1 MTLTSVAELNAQ
13 VQRLWDQGDILR
25 SVVTDEA
32 LFPLR
37 LRLKV
42 PTASDVAERFDEVRL
57 WSAELRAAARYRV
70 ELQSVRH
77 RVHGANSLPSQAWI
91 DTLSDAVT
99 VIDKGDDLT
108 RFGVLVN
115 ATAQRRGAL
124 LPWLSR
130 NPLRALALANAWTRL
145 LDIVDWLQAHPKP
158 GVYIR
163 QLDVPDV
170 HSKFIETHRAVLTE
184 LLDLALPAS
193 VIEPSAVGASQF
205 AKRYGFRDKPA
216 RVRFRVLDPVR
227 ALFPQVIE
235 RDVTLDAASFARL
248 DPAVS
253 RVFITENEINF
264 LALPDLPDSLVIFG
278 AGYGF
283 ELIADAAWLSRCRVF
298 YWGDIDTHGFAI
310 LDQLRA
316 TLPHVE
322 SLLMDR
328 ATLLAFPTL
337 WGTEEQPARRELSRL
352 TAQEQSLFDDLRNNV
367 MANNLRLEQERIGF
381 RYVQAAL
388 AKLA

>member
-1 MTLTSVAELNAQ
+1 MKLTTVAELDAQ
-13 VQRLWDQGDILR
+13 VQRLWDQGEILR
-25 SVVTDEA
+25 SVVTGEA
-32 LFPLR
+32 FFPLR
-37 LRLKV
+37 LRLKA
-42 PTASDVAERFDEVRL
+42 PTASDVAARFDEVRL
-57 WSAELRAAARYRV
+57 WSAQLRAAPRYRV

-99 VIDKGDDLT
+99 IIDKGHDLT
-108 RFGVLVN
+108 QFGVLVN
-115 ATAQRRGAL
+115 TTAQRRGSL

-130 NPLRALALANAWTRL
+130 NPLRALALANAWARL

-170 HSKFIETHRAVLTE
+170 HSKFIETHRGVLTE
-184 LLDLALPAS
+184 LLDVALPAA

-205 AKRYGFRDKPA
+205 AKRYGFRDKPP
-216 RVRFRVLDPVR
+216 RIRFRMLDRGR

-248 DPAVS
+248 NPAVS
-253 RVFITENEINF
+253 NVFITENEINF
-264 LALPDLPDSLVIFG
+264 LALPDVPDSLVIFG

-283 ELIADAAWLSRCRVF
+283 ELIANAAWLSRCRVF

-337 WGTEEQPARRELSRL
+337 WGTEEQPARRDLSRL
-352 TAQEQSLFDDLRNNV
+352 TAQEQSLFDDLRDNV
-367 MANNLRLEQERIGF
+367 MANNLRLEQEQIGF
-381 RYVQAAL
+381 RYVQVAL